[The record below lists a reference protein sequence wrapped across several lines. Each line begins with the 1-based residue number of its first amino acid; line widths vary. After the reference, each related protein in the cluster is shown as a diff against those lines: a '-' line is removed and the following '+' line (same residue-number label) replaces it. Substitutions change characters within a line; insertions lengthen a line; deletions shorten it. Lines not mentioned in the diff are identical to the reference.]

1 VASVTGIGGFAGS
14 LGGVMF
20 ATWLPGILI
29 PLVGYKPIFLTF
41 GLFHLTGVLCLHL
54 LMGQFRPVQAGKTA
68 PR

>member
-1 VASVTGIGGFAGS
+1 
-14 LGGVMF
+14 M
-20 ATWLPGILI
+20 LI

-54 LMGQFRPVQAGKTA
+54 LMGQFRPVQAGRIS